1 MATMTSDR
9 FSLGAFYCAHTRV
22 AAIVRAVTAT
32 LGIWAIS
39 VFIGRVDLAVDG
51 KAIGPVAVVVV
62 TLLAGLAG
70 WGLLAL
76 LERRTA
82 RAWPIWR
89 TIAIIVLVLSML
101 GPIGADTSLGRTTL
115 SVMHV
120 FAGAIVITGF
130 APRSRR
136 PSL

>member
-1 MATMTSDR
+1 MATMISDR

-22 AAIVRAVTAT
+22 AAVVRAVAAT

-39 VFIGRVDLAVDG
+39 TFIGRVDLSVDG
-51 KAIGPVAVVVV
+51 RAVGPISIVVA

-76 LERRTA
+76 VERRTA

-89 TIAIIVLVLSML
+89 AIAIVVLVLSML
-101 GPIGADTSLGRTTL
+101 GPLGADTGAGKTTL
-115 SVMHV
+115 SVMHA
-120 FAGAIVITGF
+120 FAGAILITGF
-130 APRSRR
+130 APRTRR
-136 PSL
+136 D